1 MGMLGKQKLHA
12 SFPLG
17 WKLCLLPEK
26 LLLIPRV
33 TWNTLGKTPYIFSLF
48 CYCSSE
54 FKSNYAYGN
63 SPGHKT
69 LFLLAEGDLLW
80 HQVSSAE
87 PTEL

>member
-1 MGMLGKQKLHA
+1 MEALSAPRKAAADTH
-12 SFPLG
+12 
-17 WKLCLLPEK
+17 
-26 LLLIPRV
+26 RV

-54 FKSNYAYGN
+54 FQSNYAYGN

-87 PTEL
+87 PAEL